1 MPFQMTTFSLPSGAR
16 CARIDWRGLATG
28 PEGDQVTAA
37 AEPGG
42 STYGIPCLVLSY
54 ELTGVDL
61 EARRIFSSKRMDG
74 IQTKMAM
81 VVSNPLIRVAVNFI
95 MRVRR
100 NGLQRVFTSEAEAI
114 RWLDQSA
121 GQGG

>member
-16 CARIDWRGLATG
+16 CARIDWQGLATG
-28 PEGDQVTAA
+28 PEADQVIAA

-42 STYGIPCLVLSY
+42 STHGLPCLVLSY
-54 ELTGVDL
+54 ELTGLDL

-100 NGLQRVFTSEAEAI
+100 NGLQRLFTSEAEAI
-114 RWLDQSA
+114 RWLDQPA